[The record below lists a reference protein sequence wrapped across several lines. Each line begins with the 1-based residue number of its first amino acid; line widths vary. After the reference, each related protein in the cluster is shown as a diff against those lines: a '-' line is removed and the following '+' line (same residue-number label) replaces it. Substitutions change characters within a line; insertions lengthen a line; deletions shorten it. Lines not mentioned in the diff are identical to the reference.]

1 MKIKRYNQ
9 FINESNNIDIIEQ
22 IKKFLISEDEY
33 DYETWDEFIDN
44 QEMGDCQLIV
54 SIIVNNFSN
63 SGVNKVFGEIEV
75 DTPSKEYDEE
85 YNDVLD
91 DYEEIEID
99 NFHFTHHWI
108 EINGQIY
115 DFSKGTLQNNIEWNN
130 LYDVCVDGEEWRYNG
145 ISN

>member
-9 FINESNNIDIIEQ
+9 FINESSNIDIIEQ

-63 SGVNKVFGEIEV
+63 LGVNKVFL
-75 DTPSKEYDEE
+75 K
-85 YNDVLD
+85 
-91 DYEEIEID
+91 
-99 NFHFTHHWI
+99 
-108 EINGQIY
+108 
-115 DFSKGTLQNNIEWNN
+115 
-130 LYDVCVDGEEWRYNG
+130 
-145 ISN
+145 